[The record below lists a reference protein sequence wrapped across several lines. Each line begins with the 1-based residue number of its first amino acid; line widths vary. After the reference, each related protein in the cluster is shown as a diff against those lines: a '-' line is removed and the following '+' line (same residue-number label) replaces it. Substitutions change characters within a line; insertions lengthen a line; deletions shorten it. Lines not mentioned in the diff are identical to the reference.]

1 MSNSKFYFSRL
12 RIRDGEREY
21 YSPFT
26 IEAKD
31 LDDAIKKADDYS
43 KDFWSNGFKEDEDD
57 SGYFHCDGET
67 YTRVDSIQEI
77 NEDEFKVLRRLL
89 L

>member
-1 MSNSKFYFSRL
+1 MSTTKFYFSRL

-31 LDDAIKKADDYS
+31 LDDAAQKADDYS
-43 KDFWSNGFKEDEDD
+43 KNFWTDGYKEDDDD
-57 SGYFHCDGET
+57 SGYYHCAGET
-67 YTRVDSIQEI
+67 YTRVDSIQEVT
-77 NEDEFKVLRRLL
+77 EEEFKVLRRMLI
-89 L
+89 